1 MSRYSS
7 GSMTID
13 AAELLKP
20 PQWDPYAKEP
30 LNPAFIRLVPS
41 DLKEFAWSARG
52 IFKGEMFICSPL
64 DIQPTLARLADEHEQ
79 FDAVKFTVVDFVQH
93 QDCLVVNIIAMVIK
107 AMSKTVK
114 DVDASFLH
122 DSVVIDDPTELVVA
136 LIDAPKVKS
145 FNMTWTICAHQ
156 RELNE
161 VLNRLAKKRGIQLGL
176 EYKQSGVCTC
186 QSECIVSARF
196 KDI

>member
-1 MSRYSS
+1 MPRYSS

-20 PQWDPYAKEP
+20 PQWNPYAEEP
-30 LNPAFIRLVPS
+30 LNPAFIRLVPL
-41 DLKEFAWSARG
+41 DLKEFVLSVRD

-64 DIQPTLARLADEHEQ
+64 DIQPTLARLADEQ

-93 QDCLVVNIIAMVIK
+93 PDCLVVNIFAMVIK
-107 AMSKTVK
+107 AMYKTVK
-114 DVDASFLH
+114 YVDASFLH
-122 DSVVIDDPTELVVA
+122 DSVVIDDPTGLVVA

-176 EYKQSGVCTC
+176 EYKQSGECTC

>member
-1 MSRYSS
+1 MSRYS
-7 GSMTID
+7 GPMAID

-20 PQWDPYAKEP
+20 PQWDPYAEQP
-30 LNPAFIRLVPS
+30 LNPAFIRLVPP
-41 DLKEFAWSARG
+41 DLRKLACRVRG
-52 IFKGEMFICSPL
+52 IFEEEMFICSPL
-64 DIQPTLARLADEHEQ
+64 DIQPTLARLAGEQ

-93 QDCLVVNIIAMVIK
+93 PDCPVVKIIAMVIQ

-114 DVDASFLH
+114 YVDASFLH
-122 DSVVIDDPTELVVA
+122 DSVDIDDPTELVVA

-161 VLNRLAKKRGIQLGL
+161 VLNRLAEKRGIQLGL
-176 EYKQSGVCTC
+176 EYKQSGGCTC